1 MQTFFSKKG
10 SILVFSLIVLAF
22 LLVSSLS
29 IATLSMVERRTSSAT
44 DRSTRSFQVADSGVE
59 LVLQKIYKGSFSTL
73 NDLAASLG
81 TTCNAQGEITAVLSS
96 GTYTVSFYDNDNNKF
111 TLADCSSATWRDRIV
126 KVKSE
131 GVSGNTT
138 RAVEVAVAAPG
149 DYDIACSEFPSPGE
163 YPFCCRMNTGNGD
176 TSCRYS
182 AGAIWSD
189 FSAKPWNAG
198 SAGDYRIACSAGVGA
213 GTDAFCCKLNT
224 SSGNTECRYI
234 TAPGSSWNGMF
245 TSPSVSNPF

>member
-1 MQTFFSKKG
+1 MRTFFPKKG

-59 LVLQKIYKGSFSTL
+59 LVLQKIYKSSFSTL

-138 RAVEVAVAAPG
+138 RAVEVAVAAAG
-149 DYDIACSEFPSPGE
+149 GLEYVGE
-163 YPFCCRMNTGNGD
+163 CTTGSTCDCGSTEKYMVVSGFQILD
-176 TSCRYS
+176 
-182 AGAIWSD
+182 AGALNSTSRCAVNNQGTTSVLGIA
-189 FSAKPWNAG
+189 SA
-198 SAGDYRIACSAGVGA
+198 V
-213 GTDAFCCKLNT
+213 
-224 SSGNTECRYI
+224 
-234 TAPGSSWNGMF
+234 NGMQCTF
-245 TSPSVSNPF
+245 MCFK